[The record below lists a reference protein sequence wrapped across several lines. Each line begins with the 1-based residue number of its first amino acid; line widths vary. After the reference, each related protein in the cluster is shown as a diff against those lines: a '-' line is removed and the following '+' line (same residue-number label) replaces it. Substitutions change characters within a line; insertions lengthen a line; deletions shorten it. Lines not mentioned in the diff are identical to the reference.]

1 LHGRENAVADIA
13 VLSYSQEEFRELRD
27 RIHELVRQ
35 SRNRLRGKPQLAREG
50 RSAMPPFQPLRSHL
64 ACLALALLL
73 LTGATA
79 SAETTLEKIKRTG
92 VITAANTFSYPPF
105 GFIEDG
111 KQVGFD
117 VDLGNEIARR
127 MGARMAFEAVDFR
140 GIIAALTSG
149 RVDMLITGMVYTPDR
164 AERIDFSEP
173 YFDGG
178 VAAAFRPDK
187 PIAKPDDIIG
197 KRVGVEIGSAGDKYV
212 REKYGSR
219 VEMKTYDTVFLALKD
234 LENGRLDVFVGS
246 IAPMRYIMRN
256 MPTVKATELWD
267 SRIQAANTRK
277 EDKDLLQEINKH
289 LTAMKRDGTYDTLV
303 KKWFGS

>member
-1 LHGRENAVADIA
+1 M
-13 VLSYSQEEFRELRD
+13 LSMTTP
-27 RIHELVRQ
+27 
-35 SRNRLRGKPQLAREG
+35 RLLIVGCATL
-50 RSAMPPFQPLRSHL
+50 S
-64 ACLALALLL
+64 ALLL
-73 LTGATA
+73 GMATA

-92 VITAANTFSYPPF
+92 VMTSANTFSYPPF

-127 MGARMAFEAVDFR
+127 MGVKLTFEAIDFR

-149 RVDMLITGMVYTPDR
+149 RVDLLITGMVYTPDR
-164 AERIDFSEP
+164 AQRIDFSEP

-178 VAAAFRPDK
+178 VAAAFRPDR
-187 PIAKPDDIIG
+187 PSSKPDDIIG

-212 REKYGSR
+212 REKYESR
-219 VEMKTYDTVFLALKD
+219 VEIKTYDTVFLALKD

-246 IAPMRYIMRN
+246 VAPMRYIMRN
-256 MPTVKATELWD
+256 MPTLKASETWD

-277 EDKDLLQEINKH
+277 EDKDLLEEINTH
-289 LTAMKRDGTYDTLV
+289 LLAMKKDGTYNNLV
-303 KKWFGS
+303 SKWFGSL